1 MTKKR
6 KITLILVFVLA
17 AIIICATVLLLSSA
31 NENEFYGIK
40 TIEATAQQAG
50 SYAIRI
56 DCTSYRQFEISYAD
70 KNEEAY
76 NGERKLPIN
85 SDLGEYVI
93 KVHLMDTPYVSES
106 FGEGHKIWTTYEL
119 TETGDQLRYMY
130 CYTPDHGVLVYIG
143 SDVPMHYTIPE
154 QKEKGGIE
162 FTVHYE
168 YPA

>member
-1 MTKKR
+1 MKKILIVLF
-6 KITLILVFVLA
+6 ITA
-17 AIIICATVLLLSSA
+17 AVLLPIIMLLPSA
-31 NENEFYGIK
+31 KENEFYGIK

-76 NGERKLPIN
+76 NGERQLPIN

-93 KVHLMDTPYVSES
+93 KVHLMDTPNVSES
-106 FGEGHKIWTTYEL
+106 FGKGHKIWTTYEL

-154 QKEKGGIE
+154 QKEKGSIE
-162 FTVHYE
+162 FSVNY
-168 YPA
+168 